1 MSGGAFDYNQRRIQN
16 IIEGIEEEIERS
28 GKKIDYE
35 PGYSRGPWEL
45 EYNYEYPPDIIN
57 EFKNGVNIL
66 KQAYVYAQRIDWLLS
81 GDDGEDSFRERL
93 KEDLARLNPP
103 TLWGGESGY

>member
-1 MSGGAFDYNQRRIQN
+1 MSGGAFDYNQSRIQY

-35 PGYSRGPWEL
+35 SGYSRGPWEL

-57 EFKNGVNIL
+57 EFKNGLRIL
-66 KQAYVYAQRIDWLLS
+66 KQAYVYTQRIDWLLS
-81 GDDGEDSFRERL
+81 GDDGEDSFRKRL
-93 KEDLARLNPP
+93 KEDLAKLNPP
-103 TLWGGESGY
+103 TLWDGESGY